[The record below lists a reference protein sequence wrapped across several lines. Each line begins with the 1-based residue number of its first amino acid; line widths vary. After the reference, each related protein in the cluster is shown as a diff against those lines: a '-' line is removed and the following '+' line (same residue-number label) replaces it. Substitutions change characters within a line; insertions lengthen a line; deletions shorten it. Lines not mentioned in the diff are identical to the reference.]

1 MANTMRPMRLET
13 VNALCTLRPW
23 LPTDVPSLVHHANNV
38 NVWRNLTQTFPH
50 PYTEADAISWVKT
63 AAEPGRSIHLAIEFD
78 GLAVGGLGAIAGE
91 GIACATAQFGY
102 WLGQEHWSKG
112 LATAAAGALLNH
124 LKEHKPFARI
134 EASVFAWNPAS
145 MRVLEK
151 LGFVR
156 EGVLRHSV
164 TKDGQ
169 LIDSVMYAYA
179 VAI

>member
-1 MANTMRPMRLET
+1 MRPMRLET
-13 VNALCTLRPW
+13 TNALCALRPW

-38 NVWRNLTQTFPH
+38 NVWRNLTHTFPH
-50 PYTEADAISWVKT
+50 PYTEADAISWVET
-63 AAEPGRSIHLAIEFD
+63 AAEPGRSVHLAIEFD
-78 GLAVGGLGAIAGE
+78 GKAVGGLGTIAGE
-91 GIACATAQFGY
+91 GIACETAQFGY
-102 WLGQEHWSKG
+102 WLGQEHWGKG

-124 LKEHKPFARI
+124 LMEHKLFARI

-145 MRVLEK
+145 MRVLER

-156 EGVLRHSV
+156 EGVLRRSV

-169 LIDSVMYAYA
+169 LIDSVMYAYV